1 MKTKK
6 NTRKIWAAVFI
17 VALFLISSMIPVSAG
32 LLDNRAGSIEK
43 VKPVDS
49 ASGTAEQKPM
59 PIFSDA
65 NGNNVLS
72 TVTKDLNLIV
82 MQQDQLQLQGKLY
95 QQPSTAKKYAVIMVG
110 RYSGPTILSY
120 LTNITAFLENA
131 NLSYYWFLKAAGMM
145 YNTLHDTYGYD
156 EDNIFLLVHMLPVI
170 TYQGKTYFNTIP
182 TTFNTSWLN
191 YDSTYDSTKENLE
204 TVLSTFEP
212 DGANALDDQDQLFIC
227 FIDHG
232 GNENENYIHG
242 IWDEFYYYEFV
253 APDSYENTNWFL
265 RSEDNA
271 YDHSHGNQGSSVTFN
286 TDTYAVYNRPTG
298 GKVWSDDLILKTNEI
313 KTVKGFRINARKDA
327 KLSQMNI
334 TFYND
339 NAEVK
344 TVILDNWPD
353 QGYKYVEFEDET
365 IQINK
370 VKISFYDN
378 DTNKGFVFHPAKVYD
393 FNLWLSGFG
402 CGEIGQ
408 TYFGCPFI
416 TIPEYLKYLWSI
428 LWGGDGSSTEKLYDN
443 DLRSYTS
450 AINQNTKIIFALQP
464 CMSGG
469 FISELSGPNRIV
481 CTASRGCELAEASWV
496 EPFTWALSGTYGD
509 PDNDGN
515 GNDGKISIFEAYQL
529 AAENVANQLNQH
541 SEFPPQHPLIDDNG
555 DYIGHHFS
563 ETNYYAPTDST
574 KDGYWA
580 AQTFL

>member
-1 MKTKK
+1 MKT
-6 NTRKIWAAVFI
+6 NNNGGKIVVVAFI
-17 VALFLISSMIPVSAG
+17 VALFMISSIVPVNAVLSDS
-32 LLDNRAGSIEK
+32 LAGSIGK
-43 VKPVDS
+43 VKLTDS
-49 ASGTAEQKPM
+49 TTGNAEQKPV
-59 PIFSDA
+59 PTFD
-65 NGNNVLS
+65 NTNNNALP
-72 TVTKDLNLIV
+72 TATNALNLIG
-82 MQQDQLQLQGKLY
+82 MQQGQSQPQSQPQ
-95 QQPSTAKKYAVIMVG
+95 QQPSQPAAKKYAVIMVG
-110 RYSGPTILSY
+110 RYSGPTIFSY
-120 LTNITAFLENA
+120 LANITAFLEQA

-145 YNTLHDTYGYD
+145 YNTLHDIYGYD
-156 EDNIFLLVHMLPVI
+156 ENSIFLLVHMLPVI
-170 TYQGKTYFNTIP
+170 IYQGKTYFNTIP

-191 YDSTYDSTKENLE
+191 YDSTKENLE

-212 DGANALDDQDQLFIC
+212 DGANALDGQDQLFIC

-242 IWDEFYYYEFV
+242 IWDEFYHYEFV
-253 APDSYENTNWFL
+253 APDNYENTNWFL
-265 RSEDNA
+265 RSEENA
-271 YDHSHGNQGSSVTFN
+271 YDHSVGNEGSSVTFN

-327 KLSQMNI
+327 KLSKMNI
-334 TFYND
+334 TFCND
-339 NAEVK
+339 NTDIK
-344 TVILDNWPD
+344 TVTLDNWPD

-378 DTNKGFVFHPAKVYD
+378 DTKGFLFHPAKVYD

-428 LWGGDGSSTEKLYDN
+428 LWGGDGSSTEKLYDD
-443 DLRSYTS
+443 DLRSYTG
-450 AINQNTKIIFALQP
+450 AINQNAKIIFALQP

-529 AAENVANQLNQH
+529 AAENVENWLNNH
-541 SEFPPQHPLIDDNG
+541 PNWPPQHPLLDDNG
-555 DYIGHHFS
+555 DCIGHHFS
-563 ETNYYAPTDST
+563 EANYYDSTDST
-574 KDGYWA
+574 KDGYFTA
-580 AQTFL
+580 HTFL